1 METTSPRR
9 QASPS
14 RSWAGAILS
23 RIFRV
28 VRSPTALASSLG
40 NRRFVF
46 AFLTV
51 GILSAKFTHVAM
63 HLQALTTDQIIPW
76 SYSFYGQDFALLLLV
91 RLLLGEWLFSSEGRR
106 GCIKFLG
113 QIFTSLLIIY
123 CGSIST
129 MSVSFYAATGSQV
142 RWRNAAFAGGDAASR
157 ALMMSG
163 IMYFVFIVSAFI
175 VSAWLL
181 RNMIFNLFGLV
192 IQVIAPP
199 FARLFRRNQP
209 RGWVDETYSD
219 KYAEVAQDDL
229 EDAVFE
235 PGAGKLGGRIT
246 RPTPATRMVKA
257 AIAFAVIFQI
267 FCYVFRP
274 SSTSMTFLSWTA
286 PLLPVVEF
294 SSSTPNLEGIAEVYR
309 GDMNRLYKAPSAL
322 GEPIPLSWLPKGDA
336 RSGFRDWYNQSATH
350 YRATNDPLKISNLE
364 SPLLPELKGMLSKV
378 PIRHVM
384 VIKLEST
391 RKDLFPLKKDGLIW
405 NRFTESLA
413 NKSLPDAAVERLR
426 TLTPVANYLTGD
438 YDDGFEH
445 PKKNQTKRGGIN
457 FNDAYT
463 SCTYTLKSL
472 TSSLCGVNA
481 LMSDFNH
488 DFEHH
493 IYQPCLP
500 QIFDTFNDLD
510 AKIDGDFRTYNWSST
525 FMQSVTLN
533 FDKFD
538 KLIPELGFH
547 KDRIIDKEYL
557 QSSKAKFGEVH
568 LPDVNYFGFV
578 ETPLADYMHDAF
590 SSAKKNNERVFITHV
605 TSTSHHPYGIPEEEP
620 YVQLGDD
627 LEDLS
632 KYVNA
637 IGYDDRWLGKVL
649 GILDEEGV
657 ANETL
662 VVFAGDH
669 GISIPENDIPA
680 SYYNPSVGCNKIP
693 LVFSHPLL
701 PAITIEDAVTNL
713 QLLPTVLDLLLET
726 SSLGPTSTR
735 AAKDLLR
742 NYEGQSMIRPFGKT
756 TKGNGV
762 DTGDIDVYPDW
773 QFTIINPGYSM
784 IGVRDTT
791 NKNWRVVVPVVENQE
806 WQFSDI
812 EKDPREQSPVKEFDF
827 LNFIRK
833 VELFHGADAAKWAEE
848 ASFASRWFVEE
859 NHKRWRY
866 GKYSDKSEDDF

>member
-1 METTSPRR
+1 MDTSTPRR

-14 RSWAGAILS
+14 RSWAGAILY

-28 VRSPTALASSLG
+28 MRSPTALAGSLG

-46 AFLTV
+46 AFLAV
-51 GILSAKFTHVAM
+51 SVLFAKFAHLVM
-63 HLQALTTDQIIPW
+63 HIQALTTDQLIPW
-76 SYSFYGQDFALLLLV
+76 GYSFFGQDFTLLLLV
-91 RLLLGEWLFSSEGRR
+91 RFLLGEWLFSTEGRR
-106 GCIKFLG
+106 SCGKLLG
-113 QIFTSLLIIY
+113 QIITSLLIIY
-123 CGSIST
+123 SGSISV
-129 MSVSFYAATGSQV
+129 MSASFFAATGSQV

-157 ALMMSG
+157 ALMLSG
-163 IMYFVFIVSAFI
+163 VMYFVFVVVGFVFSG
-175 VSAWLL
+175 WLL
-181 RNMIFNLFGLV
+181 RNMLFNAFGLTL
-192 IQVIAPP
+192 QVIMSP
-199 FARLFRRNQP
+199 FARLLRRGQP
-209 RGWVDETYSD
+209 QGWVDEAYND
-219 KYAEVAQDDL
+219 KYAAVAQDDL

-235 PGAGKLGGRIT
+235 PGAGKFGSRQV
-246 RPTPATRMVKA
+246 RSTPAGKLVKA
-257 AIAFAVIFQI
+257 AIAFSVVFQL
-267 FCYVFRP
+267 FCYAFRP
-274 SSTSMTFLSWTA
+274 SSTAMTFLSWTT
-286 PLLPVVEF
+286 PLLPIVEF
-294 SSSTPNLEGIAEVYR
+294 QSSAPTLDGMPEVYT
-309 GDMNRLYKAPSAL
+309 GDMSRLYNAPSAL
-322 GEPIPLSWLPKGDA
+322 GKPMHFSWLPKGDA
-336 RSGFRDWYNQSATH
+336 RNGFQDWYNDTATH
-350 YRATNDPLKISNLE
+350 YRANKDPLKISNLD

-384 VIKLEST
+384 IIKLEST
-391 RKDLFPLKKDGLIW
+391 RKDLFPVKKDALIW
-405 NRFTESLA
+405 NRFTDSLA

-426 TLTPVANYLTGD
+426 TLTPVANYITGD
-438 YDDGFEH
+438 YDDGFDH

-481 LMSDFNH
+481 LMADFNQ
-488 DFEHH
+488 DYDNH

-500 QIFDTFNDLD
+500 QIFDTLNDLD
-510 AKIDGDFRTYNWSST
+510 AKVDGDFRTYNWSST

-547 KDRIIDKEYL
+547 KDHIIDKDYL
-557 QSSKAKFGEVH
+557 ESSNAKFGAVH

-620 YVQLGDD
+620 YVELGDG

-649 GILDEEGV
+649 DILDKEGV

-693 LVFSHPLL
+693 LVLSHPLL

-713 QLLPTVLDLLLET
+713 QLVPTLLDLLLET
-726 SSLGPTSTR
+726 SSLAPTGAR
-735 AAKDLLR
+735 AAKDLLS

-756 TKGNGV
+756 TKGNRV
-762 DTGDIDVYPDW
+762 ETGDITPYPDW

-784 IGVRDTT
+784 VGVRDTT
-791 NKNWRVVVPVVENQE
+791 NKHWRMVVPVVENQE
-806 WQFSDI
+806 WQFSHI
-812 EKDPREQSPVKEFDF
+812 ENDPREQHPVKEFDF
-827 LNFIRK
+827 YNFIRK
-833 VELFHGADAAKWAEE
+833 VERQHGAAAAKWTEE
-848 ASFASRWFVEE
+848 AAFAARWFVEE

-866 GKYSDKSEDDF
+866 GKYSDKSEDEF